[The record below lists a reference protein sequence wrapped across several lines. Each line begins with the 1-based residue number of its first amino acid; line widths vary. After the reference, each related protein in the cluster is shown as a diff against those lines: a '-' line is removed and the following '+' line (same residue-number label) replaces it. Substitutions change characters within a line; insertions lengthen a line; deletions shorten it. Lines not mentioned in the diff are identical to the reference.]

1 MSILCHKCVTA
12 INELTDY
19 KMLFPGVVL
28 QTVFVLFYRTLPCR
42 LHQLYKRRA
51 SLTVLSLLH
60 SVHPVSTRIQWG
72 NLGRTSC
79 VYGSL
84 VKSKWLFDLLYKRVL
99 WFRVLSYLNFS
110 HILCI
115 KFLFLEPLTF
125 SEKSFMLWV
134 IHMDKWHASAERS
147 VSVVGR
153 TLLFNA
159 SKERGWVLIFNQL
172 VAWF

>member
-19 KMLFPGVVL
+19 KMLFPCVVL

-60 SVHPVSTRIQWG
+60 SVHPVSTQIQWG

-125 SEKSFMLWV
+125 SEKSLCCELYTWIRGMLQLKGLYQWSEELYCLV
-134 IHMDKWHASAERS
+134 LVRNVAEYW
-147 VSVVGR
+147 
-153 TLLFNA
+153 F
-159 SKERGWVLIFNQL
+159 LIS
-172 VAWF
+172 